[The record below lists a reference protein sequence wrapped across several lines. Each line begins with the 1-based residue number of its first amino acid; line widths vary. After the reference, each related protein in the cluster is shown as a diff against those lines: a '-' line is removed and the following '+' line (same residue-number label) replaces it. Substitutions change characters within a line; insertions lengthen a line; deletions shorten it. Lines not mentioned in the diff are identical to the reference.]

1 MPRQPLTS
9 RAESFLVDR
18 GLVTA
23 TRVLSITLICIFVT
37 SATSVEDQRD
47 TRPLGYEPVSRR
59 FMGSVVS

>member
-1 MPRQPLTS
+1 M
-9 RAESFLVDR
+9 DR